1 MALLGVKYGRYHNL
15 AAVFKGA
22 VLEAE
27 LENLEAVLEDAFK
40 DMDEMKL
47 NASKYGA
54 DVLNSADD
62 IAEII
67 YKKISK

>member
-1 MALLGVKYGRYHNL
+1 
-15 AAVFKGA
+15 
-22 VLEAE
+22 
-27 LENLEAVLEDAFK
+27 
-40 DMDEMKL
+40 MDEMKL